1 MKPYLVDVPVAIQ
14 AFIRPQMLQQQWAVI
29 KEARPSILF
38 VRSDGP
44 RDTVPT
50 DAELIRQSRA
60 ITEDIDW
67 ECTVYRLYE
76 EKNIGMYGM
85 MKKCPPFIWSKV
97 DRCIFLEDDLIP
109 SVSYFRFCAE
119 LLEKY
124 KDDLRFEQIIG
135 ENPCGQWP
143 NTPDDYFF
151 ARVPVSSGAATWRR
165 SHESRDRELTYAK
178 NPYIMRHIKHHFPW
192 YLKRQFFS
200 YAQTATYANHVP
212 GGEFFARHAE
222 NLQNKLVIVPKYN
235 LISNIGVGAGS
246 THTGK
251 SMAALPKALHKLYSV
266 PTHEL
271 TFPLRHPDFIF
282 PDIDF
287 ERVREKQLGVSSR
300 WQNFWRN
307 VERCLRLIFS
317 GEGKKLLRGVKKRLH
332 RQTEK

>member
-14 AFIRPQMLQQQWAVI
+14 AFIRPQMLQKQWAVI

-38 VRSDGP
+38 IRSDGP
-44 RDTVPT
+44 RETVPT

-124 KDDLRFEQIIG
+124 KDDLRIERITG
-135 ENPCGQWP
+135 LNLCEKWED
-143 NTPDDYFF
+143 TPDDYFF
-151 ARVPVSSGAATWRR
+151 ARVPASSGGALWRR
-165 SHESRDRELTYAK
+165 SYEARDLELSYAK
-178 NPYIMRHIKHHFPW
+178 NPYVMKHIKQDLPW
-192 YLKRQFFS
+192 YLKEQFVAFAEKGS
-200 YAQTATYANHVP
+200 YDNHAP
-212 GGEFFARHAE
+212 GGEFFTRHAE
-222 NLQNKLVIVPKYN
+222 YLQSKLIIVPKYN
-235 LISNIGVGAGS
+235 LISNVGVGAGS

-251 SMAALPKALHKLYSV
+251 HMRTMPKALHKLYNMNV
-266 PTHEL
+266 YEYA
-271 TFPLRHPDFIF
+271 FPLKHPTFVF
-282 PDIDF
+282 PDTNY
-287 ERVREKQLGVSSR
+287 EREREKLGGVSSR
-300 WQNFWRN
+300 FRRFSRN
-307 VERCLRLIFS
+307 AERLLRLFFS
-317 GEGKKLLRGVKKRLH
+317 GEGGKLLRGIKKRLH
-332 RQTEK
+332 RQIEK

>member
-14 AFIRPQMLQQQWAVI
+14 AFVRPQLLAQQWAVI

-97 DRCIFLEDDLIP
+97 DRCIFLEDDQVP

-124 KDDLRFEQIIG
+124 KDDLRIEKITG
-135 ENPCGQWP
+135 VNLCGSWED
-143 NTPDDYFF
+143 TPDDYFF
-151 ARVPVSSGAATWRR
+151 ARVPASSGAAIWRR
-165 SHESRDRELTYAK
+165 SYLERDLELTYAK
-178 NPYIMRHIKHHFPW
+178 NPYVMAHIKRALPW
-192 YLKRQFFS
+192 YLKKQFISF
-200 YAQTATYANHVP
+200 AETGTYANHTP
-212 GGEFFARHAE
+212 GGEFFTRQAE
-222 NLQNKLVIVPKYN
+222 HLQHN
-235 LISNIGVGAGS
+235 LIANNGVGAGS

-251 SMAALPKALHKLYSV
+251 NMAAMPKALQKQYGMQ
-266 PTHEL
+266 THEYE
-271 TFPLRHPDFIF
+271 FPLRHPTFVF
-282 PDIDF
+282 PDIKF
-287 ERVREKQLGVSSR
+287 EKMRERQLGVASR
-300 WQNFWRN
+300 WQHFWRN
-307 VERCLRLIFS
+307 AERTARLVFS
-317 GEGKKLLRGVKKRLH
+317 GEGSKLIRGIQKRL
-332 RQTEK
+332 RKQMEK